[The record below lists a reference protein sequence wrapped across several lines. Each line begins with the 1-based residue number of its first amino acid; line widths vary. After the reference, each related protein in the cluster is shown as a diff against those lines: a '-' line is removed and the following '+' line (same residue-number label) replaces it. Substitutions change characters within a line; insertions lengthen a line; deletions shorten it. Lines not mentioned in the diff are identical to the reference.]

1 VLLQLSGRAALAWDD
16 GDPADELHTGRG
28 VSFTPERVVV
38 TRMPS
43 SPVGE

>member
-1 VLLQLSGRAALAWDD
+1 MLQLSGQAALAWDD
-16 GDPADELHTGRG
+16 GDPANELQTGRE

-38 TRMPS
+38 TRVPS